1 VGFPRGIPSWEVGI
15 PTREN
20 VPTCGRWE
28 CAWEFPRGKWEFPRG
43 NRVGKSSLVGIPSW
57 ENSSL
62 VGIPRGRWEFPQGKN
77 LPTRL
82 PRGNSHEV
90 VGIPLRE
97 KFPRASHE
105 RIFPRG
111 MGKGTLLKYL
121 VLKDN
126 MLDNKAVKYIIERI
140 RWSVKTIDLSDNR
153 LLSLEFKRY
162 IVSVAK
168 HCQITLL
175 I

>member
-1 VGFPRGIPSWEVGI
+1 VGKSS
-15 PTREN
+15 
-20 VPTCGRWE
+20 
-28 CAWEFPRGKWEFPRG
+28 PRGKWEFPRG
-43 NRVGKSSLVGIPSW
+43 NRLGKSSLVGKFF
-57 ENSSL
+57 
-62 VGIPRGRWEFPQGKN
+62 PRGRWEFPQGKN